1 MIYEG
6 PKIIYEVW
14 GYDTPETSEP
24 CAKETLATKS
34 GAMKTARAWAKK
46 YGRVE
51 ALAVEV
57 AEDDEGNIYG
67 DSLLVAYENG
77 KKTTK

>member
-6 PKIIYEVW
+6 TKIIYEVW

-24 CAKETLATKS
+24 CARETFAKKADAKKAAKDWS
-34 GAMKTARAWAKK
+34 KK

-51 ALAVEV
+51 ALYVEV
-57 AEDDEGNIYG
+57 AVDDERDIYADG
-67 DSLLVAYENG
+67 VLVAYENG

>member
-6 PKIIYEVW
+6 TKIIYEVW
-14 GYDTPETSEP
+14 GYETPETSEP
-24 CAKETLATKS
+24 CAKETFAKKADTKKAAKDWS
-34 GAMKTARAWAKK
+34 KK